1 MSLRRAL
8 LLAAAF
14 GLAVSSNALAEPLEG
29 ESPAICVDAAPAR
42 SCAPSVEAKFTASF
56 SPKALDKSKQTPAS
70 LRTTMEFST
79 EGPQPPALQQFEIG
93 VDRHAR
99 LSLQGVPVCR
109 GGGRE
114 PLQKQCRE
122 ALIGTGKM
130 VTHFQF
136 PETTTGAVNSDVA
149 IYNGGVKQG
158 KWNLYAVTELT
169 VPVPRQIVI
178 PIVVDRGR
186 GRYRLKLQGTV
197 PKLGGGAG
205 SITELALRLHRSV
218 FSATCPDRHLNTR
231 FGATFVD
238 GTHLGG
244 SVLRYCTPSP

>member
-1 MSLRRAL
+1 ML
-8 LLAAAF
+8 LTVVF
-14 GLAVSSNALAEPLEG
+14 GLAVCGNALAEPLES
-29 ESPAICVDAAPAR
+29 ESPAICVVAAPAR
-42 SCAPSVEAKFTASF
+42 SCGPTVEAKFTASF
-56 SPKALDKSKQTPAS
+56 LPKALAKNKQTPAS
-70 LRTTMEFST
+70 LRVTMWFGT

-114 PLQKQCRE
+114 SLQKQCGE

-130 VTHFQF
+130 ITHFDF
-136 PETTTGAVNSDVA
+136 PETTTGPVNSDVT
-149 IYNGGVKQG
+149 IYNGGMKQG
-158 KWNLYAVTELT
+158 KWNLYAVADLT

-178 PIVVDRGR
+178 PIVVERDRGR
-186 GRYRLKLQGTV
+186 YGLKLLGTV

-205 SITELALRLHRSV
+205 SITELALRLHKSV
-218 FSATCPDRHLNTR
+218 FSAACPDRHLNVR
-231 FGATFVD
+231 FGATFVE

-244 SVLRYCTPSP
+244 SVLRTCTPSR